1 MRARP
6 KSGYGKARDRKLLF
20 SFSAVVIALA
30 LVFGLIITGSPRT
43 SSTSFTFTAPDN
55 VQIFVREWV
64 PESAPKGAV
73 QLIHG
78 ASENSLLYEDFANFL
93 NSNGYVVYADDH
105 RGHGETAK
113 LAGTRL
119 GIAGDDAWNNIVK
132 DEGQLTGIIK
142 KEHPGIP
149 VFIVGHS
156 MGSLIA
162 QDYMKR
168 WGSQVNGVVLIGTTG
183 VFPNLDYFISL
194 AGQAAQAS
202 PNDPSVFYVQMFAS
216 FNNQFAPDNKTG
228 FEWLSRD
235 PAAVRRHISDPLCM
249 FAFSNAFT
257 LDFLKGLRDMWKPD
271 KEALMP
277 KSMHI
282 YITSGSMDPVGGNT
296 LGIMPLIERYKSL
309 GIQDVTYK
317 FYPGAR
323 HEILHE
329 TNKDEVQQ
337 DILGWLDG
345 RLQAS

>member
-1 MRARP
+1 MA
-6 KSGYGKARDRKLLF
+6 
-20 SFSAVVIALA
+20 AVILVLA
-30 LVFGLIITGSPRT
+30 AVFGYILMSSPKA
-43 SSTSFTFTAPDN
+43 SGTSFTFTAADN
-55 VQIFVREWV
+55 AQIFVRKWV

-113 LAGTRL
+113 LAGKRL

-142 KEHPGIP
+142 KEYPGIP
-149 VFIVGHS
+149 VFLVGHS
-156 MGSLIA
+156 MGSLIS
-162 QDYMKR
+162 QDYMER
-168 WGSQVNGVVLIGTTG
+168 WGSGVNGVVLIGTTG
-183 VFPNLDYFISL
+183 VFPNLGYLISQV
-194 AGQAAQAS
+194 GQAAQAS
-202 PNDPSVFYVQMFAS
+202 PQDPSVFYVKMFAS

-235 PAAVRRHISDPLCM
+235 EAAVRRHISDPLCM

-257 LDFLKGLRDMWKPD
+257 LDFLKGLRDMWQPD
-271 KEALMP
+271 KEALIP
-277 KSMHI
+277 KSEHI

-296 LGIMPLIERYKSL
+296 LGIMPLIERYGSL

-345 RLQAS
+345 HLH